1 MSLPSIVI
9 FYKNG
14 VEIERVFINC
24 GWICNINTVKNGIK
38 RALIGH
44 DELDWDIA
52 EAYGMSISKDEFV
65 QEDL

>member
-14 VEIERVFINC
+14 VEIEREFINC
-24 GWICNINTVKNGIK
+24 GWICNTNTVKNGIK

-44 DELDWDIA
+44 EIDWDIA
-52 EAYGMSISKDEFV
+52 KAYGMEISKD
-65 QEDL
+65 DL